1 MRTPV
6 EVQIWRLSVLFVV
19 GAATDLL
26 FQSLRAFRAVFRPKR
41 LGRHLLD
48 AVVALV
54 LLTGLGATVFIV
66 NWGELRMYVPLSLL
80 AGVFTTHAL
89 VGGVVYRK
97 TFRLFSGTK
106 RGLAWGQRRIV
117 QPTREVVQR
126 TALRLKSTLFP
137 PVPPDPSAPPDA
149 EEPPECPPEDPPED
163 AGPDRSLPP
172 PD

>member
-26 FQSLRAFRAVFRPKR
+26 FQSLRAFRAVFRPKH
-41 LGRHLLD
+41 LERHLLD

-80 AGVFTTHAL
+80 AGAFATHAL
-89 VGGVVYRK
+89 VGGVVYRR

-106 RGLAWGQRRIV
+106 RALTWGQQRIV
-117 QPTREVVQR
+117 KPTREVVQR
-126 TALRLKSTLFP
+126 AALRLKSTLFP
-137 PVPPDPSAPPDA
+137 PVPPDSPDPSAPPDA
-149 EEPPECPPEDPPED
+149 EEPHEEPP
-163 AGPDRSLPP
+163 RTT
-172 PD
+172 